1 MNPLFP
7 PGILNQQFHYREL
20 YAAAKYK
27 TNIKFVIANININWR
42 FQNAWVRSR
51 ITLGNTT
58 KPAMCFMQQ
67 YARCERQ
74 KRKGLLA
81 WFYTPLSLPPSL
93 SFSLFP
99 ISLSFLFSLPLLPF
113 SLFSL
118 SLSLS
123 HSVPLNLILFCLS
136 LLTSC
141 FPSLPLSFSLSSLSL
156 LPSLLSSLLHLY
168 SIVGID
174 VLIGLCHIS
183 NH

>member
-74 KRKGLLA
+74 QRIGLLA

-99 ISLSFLFSLPLLPF
+99 ISLSVLFSLPLLPF
-113 SLFSL
+113 SLF

-136 LLTSC
+136 FLTFC
-141 FPSLPLSFSLSSLSL
+141 FPPLPLSLFSFSPSLSSLF
-156 LPSLLSSLLHLY
+156 SSLP
-168 SIVGID
+168 V
-174 VLIGLCHIS
+174 
-183 NH
+183 